1 MTPIDLLVQQVPAWL
16 ALTLFL
22 AGVVASRFLDHIL
35 QRRRSL
41 QQSSLE
47 LLQTR
52 HQQKLDALDQING
65 ALREFDHAVDHL
77 CRGDDYLTR
86 LEDYCQKAR
95 DLARKH
101 ELLLGREFHDAVIR
115 CTDLGKAVIE
125 AGFILSE
132 DTLERLRRDEPT
144 DPLRIALDGFP
155 ERRIPIAS
163 CSSLL
168 RGLAKETAR
177 RIHNEILPECAIS
190 PEFDAMGY
198 MEVNSALQKMTSYL
212 VRTLVPQPGRR
223 ADITSR

>member
-86 LEDYCQKAR
+86 LEDYCQ
-95 DLARKH
+95 
-101 ELLLGREFHDAVIR
+101 
-115 CTDLGKAVIE
+115 
-125 AGFILSE
+125 
-132 DTLERLRRDEPT
+132 
-144 DPLRIALDGFP
+144 
-155 ERRIPIAS
+155 RIP
-163 CSSLL
+163 
-168 RGLAKETAR
+168 R
-177 RIHNEILPECAIS
+177 RSH
-190 PEFDAMGY
+190 
-198 MEVNSALQKMTSYL
+198 
-212 VRTLVPQPGRR
+212 TLY
-223 ADITSR
+223 